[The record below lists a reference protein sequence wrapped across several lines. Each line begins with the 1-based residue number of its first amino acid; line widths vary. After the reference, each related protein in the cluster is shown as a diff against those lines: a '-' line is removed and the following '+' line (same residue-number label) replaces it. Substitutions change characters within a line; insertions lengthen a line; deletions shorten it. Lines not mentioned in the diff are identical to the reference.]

1 MQERIR
7 GYDFSFFPDV
17 VPSAKVALDQRSSN
31 WTSAVKPRA
40 AANQQQETV
49 NQIPS
54 PLIDD
59 RPWTE
64 PATATVAVE
73 LAQRLTGDG
82 APDGDLPCFD
92 EVRHERERQQRWK
105 PLAPTAT
112 QAVTLPRLFFVQ
124 RQGYSPLIFPSRAK
138 VALDQRSSNW
148 TSAVKPRAA
157 ANQQQE
163 TVNQIPSPLIDDRPW
178 TEPATATVAVELA
191 QRLTGDGAPDGDLP
205 CFDEVRHERERQQR
219 WKPLAPTATQ
229 AVTLSRLFFVQRQG
243 YSPLIFPSRYRY

>member
-7 GYDFSFFPDV
+7 GYDFSFFSDV

-124 RQGYSPLIFPSRAK
+124 RQGYSPLIFPSRSCASS
-138 VALDQRSSNW
+138 VAGRAEQRRSLLPDMVLVAAMVEGSGGDGTITGEAFHRSS
-148 TSAVKPRAA
+148 KLDLR
-157 ANQQQE
+157 
-163 TVNQIPSPLIDDRPW
+163 PSFSF
-178 TEPATATVAVELA
+178 
-191 QRLTGDGAPDGDLP
+191 PDG
-205 CFDEVRHERERQQR
+205 
-219 WKPLAPTATQ
+219 
-229 AVTLSRLFFVQRQG
+229 
-243 YSPLIFPSRYRY
+243 FPRSNGCAADCSNGTPSLVSMRTEL